1 MCHVQAE
8 EEGGELLGVRPQ
20 EVARLNPA
28 GAPIFSLAVDGT
40 APEASAASAE
50 SRQQACTA
58 TWNYGLLL
66 CAKGWLPQYRAS
78 EGLHVVCKILGVQ
91 QELG

>member
-1 MCHVQAE
+1 MCQVGHRLQLQAAALGCRGRAALLQAVPKRLLLPAQAE

-40 APEASAASAE
+40 AQEASAASCE
-50 SRQQACTA
+50 SRQQASSM
-58 TWNYGLLL
+58 
-66 CAKGWLPQYRAS
+66 P
-78 EGLHVVCKILGVQ
+78 
-91 QELG
+91 